1 MSVVLYHAEAWIQ
14 PPSPLTRT
22 HVTPKASILKPSFL
36 QHIHQWLLIICR
48 YNSVM
53 GSKCGNNGNIWIYW
67 LREEAFRNLLPCTHT
82 KRRHSSDILVHASAY
97 LFHRCTCTQTSHRIL
112 TLFGLSG
119 RDYNRFSHLGF
130 SHCRIPGEVFLT
142 RSQPASL
149 SLPRIVKI
157 MLIIIVI
164 IEKIYSVSL
173 TTDTDCHK
181 RHYWVCGRNS
191 QATTVEA
198 PLWIDVLQSF
208 KYLIQI

>member
-1 MSVVLYHAEAWIQ
+1 MNTAPVPADPHSCYPKGKHTEAQFPPTYTSVTVDYMPLQQRDGEQVWQQWQYLDLLTAWGGVPQSVTLHAYEEETQ
-14 PPSPLTRT
+14 
-22 HVTPKASILKPSFL
+22 
-36 QHIHQWLLIICR
+36 QWHTC
-48 YNSVM
+48 
-53 GSKCGNNGNIWIYW
+53 
-67 LREEAFRNLLPCTHT
+67 PCF
-82 KRRHSSDILVHASAY
+82 SL
-97 LFHRCTCTQTSHRIL
+97 LFHRYTCTQTSHRIL